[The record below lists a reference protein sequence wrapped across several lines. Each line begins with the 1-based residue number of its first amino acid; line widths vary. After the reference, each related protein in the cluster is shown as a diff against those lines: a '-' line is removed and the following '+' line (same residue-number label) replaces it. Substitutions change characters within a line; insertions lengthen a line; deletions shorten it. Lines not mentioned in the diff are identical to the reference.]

1 VSGAK
6 RRLFDKNDVL
16 NVTVTKLLKSKFDCK
31 ESVYQS
37 DISFVELIDNIYNTQ
52 DTQKIDTSINP
63 MLSEI
68 AKFDDFHRK
77 IVKFDVFCNN
87 MKIHMT

>member
-1 VSGAK
+1 MSGAK
-6 RRLFDKNDVL
+6 RRLIDENDVL

-31 ESVYQS
+31 ESIYQS
-37 DISFVELIDNIYNTQ
+37 DTSFVELIDNNNDTQ
-52 DTQKIDTSINP
+52 DTQKIDTSINS

-77 IVKFDVFCNN
+77 IVKFNVFRNR

>member
-1 VSGAK
+1 MSGAK

-37 DISFVELIDNIYNTQ
+37 DTSFVELIVIIINTRYTK
-52 DTQKIDTSINP
+52 DRYFNKSN
-63 MLSEI
+63 
-68 AKFDDFHRK
+68 
-77 IVKFDVFCNN
+77 VKWNR
-87 MKIHMT
+87 

>member
-1 VSGAK
+1 MSGAK

-16 NVTVTKLLKSKFDCK
+16 NVTVTKLLKSTFDCK
-31 ESVYQS
+31 ESIYQS
-37 DISFVELIDNIYNTQ
+37 DTSFVELIVIIIWTQ